1 MYDEFEEKLNTV
13 LRTGRLPSSK
23 GEEIE
28 DLEIDLTIN
37 ILRQT
42 AQEHADHLLQ
52 KIATVASIE
61 MTTLTTAVLL
71 ANAPEKYLA
80 HHQKKAT
87 LRWLLAQMVPRQL
100 LEIVEY
106 LKSGILGRG
115 FGSRPQK
122 MIRGGMES
130 WSEDTIERFILSDKA
145 AMKRLVHLV
154 HPRYQNKRGELIRI
168 LMSG

>member
-1 MYDEFEEKLNTV
+1 MDDEFEERLNAV

-28 DLEIDLTIN
+28 DLEVDLTIH
-37 ILRQT
+37 ILRQA

-52 KIATVASIE
+52 KIAAVASIY

-80 HHQKKAT
+80 HPQKKSE
-87 LRWLLAQMVPRQL
+87 LGWLLTQMTPRQL

-106 LKSGILGRG
+106 LKSGVLGRG

-122 MIRGGMES
+122 MIRNVMES
-130 WSEDTIERFILSDKA
+130 WSEYTLESFILSYKDALKG
-145 AMKRLVHLV
+145 LVHLV
-154 HPRYQNKRGELIRI
+154 HPRYQHKRGELIRI
-168 LMSG
+168 LMSS